1 MGNSRSK
8 QSLRDN
14 HNQRSW
20 DSLARNITNTEKE
33 LLVTD
38 IVIVQITT
46 HFLRRFQLC
55 ENINIITVGKSRESR
70 QQHRPL
76 YITGNT

>member
-14 HNQRSW
+14 HNQRSR
-20 DSLARNITNTEKE
+20 DSLTRNIANTEKE
-33 LLVTD
+33 FLITD
-38 IVIVQITT
+38 MVIVQITT

-55 ENINIITVGKSRESR
+55 VNINIITVGESWER
-70 QQHRPL
+70 LQQHRTL
-76 YITGNT
+76 YIAGNT